1 MEAHISAVTGLKIWL
16 QFFAADEYPDEII
29 PGNYRVQFFEPNDAT
44 CMVLSQQIGPNREL
58 EYCFAAEDA
67 AMSPLQARLIF
78 AFLAARNYC
87 LENLLA
93 WLGQQVWISG
103 IDGVKRIY
111 VDGLLI
117 TKIGLEIGTGFTQ
130 KAGAAYQ

>member
-1 MEAHISAVTGLKIWL
+1 MEVAISEVTGLNIWL
-16 QFFAADEYPDEII
+16 QFFASDDYPEEIN
-29 PGNYRVQFFEPNDAT
+29 PGNYRIQFFQPNDAT
-44 CMVLSQQIGPNREL
+44 CMVLSQQIGANREI

-67 AMSPLQARLIF
+67 AMAPLQARLIF
-78 AFLAARNYC
+78 SFLAARNYS

-93 WLGQQVWISG
+93 WLEQQVWILG

-117 TKIGLEIGTGFTQ
+117 TKSGLQVT
-130 KAGAAYQ
+130 YQ